1 MIYDLL
7 AEVSSFIVNFV
18 SSLGYGGIGILMALE
33 SACIPIPSEIVM
45 PFSGYLVFSGKFSL
59 WLVVFWGT
67 IGNLIGSIIAY
78 LVGFYGGRPL
88 IEKYGKYVFLSKE
101 DLDRA
106 QGWFKKYG
114 SLSIFFSR
122 MLPIVRTFIS
132 LPAGI
137 ARMPVWKFSLFTFVG
152 SLPWVLFLT
161 YIGVITGENWPKIEV
176 YFRRFDWLIIL
187 LIGLLAIYLWKKL
200 SKRTSSTV

>member
-7 AEVSSFIVNFV
+7 AEISSFIVNFI
-18 SSLGYGGIGILMALE
+18 SSLGYGGIGILMTLE
-33 SACIPIPSEIVM
+33 SACIPIPSEIIM

-67 IGNLIGSIIAY
+67 IGNLIGSVIAY

-88 IEKYGKYVFLSKE
+88 IEKYGKYIFLSRE
-101 DLDRA
+101 DLGRA
-106 QGWFKKYG
+106 QRWFEKYG

-137 ARMPVWKFSLFTFVG
+137 ARMSIWKFSFFTLAG

-161 YIGVITGENWPKIEV
+161 YIGIITGENWPKIEV
-176 YFRRFDWLIIL
+176 YFRKFDWLIVIL
-187 LIGLLAIYLWKKL
+187 LIGLFAIYLWKKL
-200 SKRTSSTV
+200 SKRT